1 MRIKHMM
8 ILSALC
14 LSMMATK
21 LQQPQHGNGAGNDE
35 KGSSHPALLCKRL
48 GEGRQ

>member
-8 ILSALC
+8 IVSALC
-14 LSMMATK
+14 LSMAK
-21 LQQPQHGNGAGNDE
+21 LQQPQHGNNVGNDE
-35 KGSSHPALLCKRL
+35 KGSSHPALLCKRP

>member
-14 LSMMATK
+14 VIHDGHK

-35 KGSSHPALLCKRL
+35 KRK
-48 GEGRQ
+48 